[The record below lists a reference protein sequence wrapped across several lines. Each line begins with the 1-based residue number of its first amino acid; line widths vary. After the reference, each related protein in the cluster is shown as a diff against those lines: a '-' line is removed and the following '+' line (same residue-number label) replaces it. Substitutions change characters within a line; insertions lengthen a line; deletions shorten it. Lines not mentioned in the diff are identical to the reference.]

1 MADEAAFASGFFGI
15 SLSDSE
21 SENDITTTTT
31 DSPAPPNGP
40 ALSRADR
47 TALSEPA
54 FQALK
59 SSYRPKVENGE
70 IHSAIAL
77 PLSAVLTKPQAQ
89 DLLHAVEELYFFRRY
104 REAAEFTRRA
114 LGDGDETA
122 VSSSGGVDG
131 ETKSLLRQYLGR
143 CEARAQS
150 QPPAQGEVAKQ

>member
-1 MADEAAFASGFFGI
+1 MADEDAFTSGLFGI

-21 SENDITTTTT
+21 SENDTTQ
-31 DSPAPPNGP
+31 SPIPQNDPPS
-40 ALSRADR
+40 SRADR

-70 IHSAIAL
+70 IHSTITL
-77 PLSAVLTKPQAQ
+77 PPSAALTKPEAQ

-104 REAAEFTRRA
+104 KEGAEFVRRA
-114 LGDGDETA
+114 LGEGDEAA
-122 VSSSGGVDG
+122 VTSSGGVDG
-131 ETKSLLRQYLGR
+131 ETRSLLRQYLGR

-150 QPPAQGEVAKQ
+150 KPLAQGEVERG